1 MNNLRALRE
10 LIGLKQAA
18 LARELDI
25 KSQVSIS
32 EWETGRRSLSLD
44 NAIMLAKFFDVT
56 VGCIA
61 GTEPIP
67 DGYPVGF
74 NVPTYNKPAP
84 RTPTVKR
91 IALADIPDAT
101 EDAYNRKEQP
111 FTETQTK
118 YLDEQFKAFNDGLDA
133 RFEALEER
141 LLERIREDTSSSSE
155 QESKKAH

>member
-1 MNNLRALRE
+1 MNNLKALRE

-18 LARELDI
+18 LAHELNV
-25 KSQVSIS
+25 KNQASIS
-32 EWETGRRSLSLD
+32 EWETGRKALSLD
-44 NAIMLAKFFDVT
+44 NAIMLANFFRVS

-74 NVPTYNKPAP
+74 NVPTYNKPDPNTTNA
-84 RTPTVKR
+84 RKIVF
-91 IALADIPDAT
+91 ADIPNAPVYV
-101 EDAYNRKEQP
+101 YNKKERP
-111 FTETQTK
+111 FSEEQTK

-141 LLERIREDTSSSSE
+141 LLEHIREDTSSSSE
-155 QESKKAH
+155 QESEKVH